1 MQGCL
6 ERFREKI
13 LADWDCTGKAEYW
26 ANRLGRLYNYLSI
39 QQLLTVSYK
48 GPRQTVKPLK
58 LNSFGIRQK
67 KQEHSQEFPQKY
79 FGLMDVSTASLESTG
94 RERGSE

>member
-26 ANRLGRLYNYLSI
+26 ANRDWADYNYLSI
-39 QQLLTVSYK
+39 QQLLTDGIK
-48 GPRQTVKPLK
+48 ALDKP
-58 LNSFGIRQK
+58 
-67 KQEHSQEFPQKY
+67 
-79 FGLMDVSTASLESTG
+79 
-94 RERGSE
+94 